1 MLRRCYFSNFG
12 YLIFKKLNILFKSI
26 LIENIKFQPNFLNLS
41 FYFYSFCL
49 IRFFNLFSLL
59 PFHYTITAQFIFRFT
74 LSFLLFS
81 TLTLHGLMQHKV
93 TFLNIFLPAGIPLPL
108 FAYIIIIEFISYMS
122 RLFSLAGRLF
132 RNLVAGHVLLYILRT
147 SRLSLLFFVSIWSI
161 FSILRIFVLILIFLL
176 EIIIGLLQAYVF
188 ILLICIFTN
197 NILTIE
203 H

>member
-1 MLRRCYFSNFG
+1 
-12 YLIFKKLNILFKSI
+12 
-26 LIENIKFQPNFLNLS
+26 
-41 FYFYSFCL
+41 
-49 IRFFNLFSLL
+49 
-59 PFHYTITAQFIFRFT
+59 
-74 LSFLLFS
+74 
-81 TLTLHGLMQHKV
+81 MQHKV